1 MASERTQ
8 ATIERQL
15 AEERAGVLSCATEAL
30 ERALAELARGA
41 PDPRVR
47 RYLLEEAAERLW
59 YLVVTRE
66 AVGLSRHDVVY
77 EMLRVPAE
85 VRRRMGP
92 RPRR

>member
-1 MASERTQ
+1 MTGERTH

-15 AEERAGVLSCATEAL
+15 AEERAGVLSRASDAL

-41 PDPRVR
+41 PERSMR
-47 RYLLEEAAERLW
+47 QFLLEEAAERLW

-66 AVGLSRHDVVY
+66 AVGISRHDVVY
-77 EMLRVPAE
+77 EMLRVPQE
-85 VRRRMGP
+85 VRCVMGP